1 MPLGERRSNAGQHL
15 LNNYELR
22 LMAQLL
28 GREQGIGLA
37 QIVEGTGVPERLL
50 RETAQLL
57 TPEQELQLYT
67 QIAQCNRDPFL
78 GIRVGER
85 INLPNYGVLASA
97 MMAAYNLG
105 EALALL
111 AEFAPL
117 VSWAS
122 HSQLTTERYGDEDC
136 ACLTIFPTATDPA
149 AAALEIDSTFASIQ
163 VVFNQLSAEPVP
175 FALLE
180 MTRVSSSESLSH
192 HRRLFGCALRT
203 DSKRNALLI
212 AHSVLNKPLPHPQ
225 PEHQEL
231 FRDLCQQSTTM
242 LTEKRGLV
250 AAVRNRLLAEDGTV
264 PSLEQLATQF
274 DVSARTLR
282 RQLRAAG
289 VTYQSLLD
297 ESRFRESKRYLAS
310 TEMTVAA
317 IGRRLG
323 YADARSFRTAF
334 RRWSGQTPVEYRIAQ
349 S

>member
-1 MPLGERRSNAGQHL
+1 MTLNEPRYSPGTRL
-15 LNNYELR
+15 LNNYELH

-28 GREQGIGLA
+28 GREQGVSPA
-37 QIVEGTGVPERLL
+37 QIVAGTGIPERLL

-57 TPEQELQLYT
+57 TPEQELVLYT
-67 QIAQCNRDPFL
+67 RIARSNRDPFL

-105 EALALL
+105 EALNLL

-122 HSQLTTERYGDEDC
+122 HSKLTTERYRNQEC
-136 ACLTIFPTATDPA
+136 ACLTIYPTATDPA

-163 VVFNQLSAEPVP
+163 VVFNELRAGPVQ
-175 FALLE
+175 FSLLDIA
-180 MTRVSSSESLSH
+180 RSSSNQALAQ
-192 HRRLFGCALRT
+192 HRRLFGCPLRV
-203 DSKRNALLI
+203 DRKRNALLI
-212 AHSVLNKPLPHPQ
+212 AQSVLNEPLPHPQ
-225 PEHQEL
+225 PEHQAL
-231 FRDLCQQSTTM
+231 FRDLCRQSTAA

-250 AAVRNRLLAEDGTV
+250 AAVQSRLLAEGGTV
-264 PSLEQLATQF
+264 PSLEQLAQQF

-289 VTYQSLLD
+289 VTFQSLLD
-297 ESRFRESKRYLAS
+297 ESRYREARRYLAS
-310 TEMTVAA
+310 TELTVEA

-334 RRWSGQTPVEYRIAQ
+334 RRWSGQVPADFRKRP
-349 S
+349 

>member
-1 MPLGERRSNAGQHL
+1 MPLTEHHNSQTQQL

-22 LMAQLL
+22 LMSQLL
-28 GREQGIGLA
+28 ELEQGISLA
-37 QIVEGTGVPERLL
+37 QIVRGTGASERSL

-57 TPEQELQLYT
+57 TPEQELTLYT
-67 QIAQCNRDPFL
+67 RIAQFNGDPFL

-97 MMAAYNLG
+97 MMASYNLG
-105 EALALL
+105 EALGLL

-122 HSQLTTERYGDEDC
+122 HSQLTTEQHGNQEC
-136 ACLTIFPTATDPA
+136 ACLTIFPTATNPA

-163 VVFNQLSAEPVP
+163 VVFNELSAKPIQ
-175 FALLE
+175 FAALD
-180 MTRVSSSESLSH
+180 MTRTSPAESLSH
-192 HRRLFGCALRT
+192 HQRLFGCPLRT
-203 DSKRNALLI
+203 GRKRNALLI
-212 AHSVLNKPLPHPQ
+212 EQSTLNEPLPHPQ
-225 PEHQEL
+225 PEYQKL

-250 AAVRNRLLAEDGTV
+250 AAVRNRLLVQDGKV
-264 PSLEQLATQF
+264 PSLEQLAPQF

-289 VTYQSLLD
+289 VTFQSLLD
-297 ESRFRESKRYLAS
+297 ESRYRESKRYLVS
-310 TEMTVAA
+310 TDMTVDA

-334 RRWSGQTPVEYRIAQ
+334 RRWSGQTPVEYRKAH
-349 S
+349 

>member
-1 MPLGERRSNAGQHL
+1 MTLKDYHSSHGQYL

-28 GREQGIGLA
+28 EQEQGIDLDR
-37 QIVEGTGVPERLL
+37 IVEGTGIPERLL

-67 QIAQCNRDPFL
+67 RIARYNSDPFL
-78 GIRVGER
+78 GVRVGER

-122 HSQLTTERYGDEDC
+122 HSQLTSERYGNEEC
-136 ACLTIFPTATDPA
+136 ACLTIIPTATDPA

-163 VVFNQLSAEPVP
+163 VVFNELSAEPVK
-175 FALLE
+175 FALLD
-180 MTRVSSSESLSH
+180 MTRASSSQALSH
-192 HRRLFGCALRT
+192 HRRLFGCALRPER
-203 DSKRNALLI
+203 KRNALLI

-225 PEHQEL
+225 PEHQAL
-231 FRDLCQQSTTM
+231 FRDLCRQSTAM

-274 DVSARTLR
+274 DVSGRTLR

-297 ESRFRESKRYLAS
+297 ESRYRESKRYLTS
-310 TEMTVAA
+310 TEMTVAV

-334 RRWSGQTPVEYRIAQ
+334 RRWSGQTPVEYRA
-349 S
+349 SYS